1 MVSCIV
7 SQSRSKAIT
16 GLGFKPDFV
25 WYKCSSTSFDHNS
38 IDSTRGVTNQLRP
51 NTNGYG
57 YNATDQILS
66 LDTDGFTIGNGGD
79 ANQSGQEYV
88 AWCWKAAGG
97 TTTTNND
104 GGITSTV
111 QANTAAGF
119 SIVQYTGTGS
129 GTQTVGH
136 GLGDTP
142 DIIIQKRTSS
152 TEDWYVYFPPPTRS

>member
-1 MVSCIV
+1 M
-7 SQSRSKAIT
+7 
-16 GLGFKPDFV
+16 
-25 WYKCSSTSFDHNS
+25 
-38 IDSTRGVTNQLRP
+38 
-51 NTNGYG
+51 
-57 YNATDQILS
+57 
-66 LDTDGFTIGNGGD
+66 DTDGFTIGNGGD

-152 TEDWYVYFPPPTRS
+152 TEDWYVYFPPPTISSNYEYMFLNSTGTSGTTSDSVPTSTTFNPAST